1 MTANA
6 KQALI
11 MATLAFAANF
21 SVWTLFAVLGVHLAP
36 TLDISATQYG
46 LLISAPIITGA
57 LLRLPAGILCQ
68 YFSTKK
74 LFVIQMACLIPPLM
88 MLNHINSFQ
97 GYVIAGL
104 LLGISGVSFTIGI
117 SYVSAWF
124 ESKQQGTAMGIFGAG
139 NSGAA
144 ITLLL
149 TPLVIEHLG
158 LEMVG
163 PVFSL
168 GTIVMILLFIW
179 LAPSSEKSIQKS
191 QPRYTHVAITEHLK
205 PLKSAN
211 VWMFGL
217 YYYFVFG
224 SFLALLLW
232 LPQYYIDVYKLSLS
246 QAMAWTLVFATTSSL
261 IRAIGGWYAD
271 QYGGRSVNWSVFWIC
286 IVCLFFLSYP
296 PTTMVIHGVEK
307 DVPVSFQIN
316 LWVFNLLILI
326 VGLAQGFGRASVY
339 KIIND
344 YYPYQMGS
352 VGGAVAMIGALGG
365 FTLPILFG
373 LAIDIGGVHTACF
386 MLLYGLCAACM
397 IVMYFAMKSE
407 KYKHR
412 MEDALNNDFL
422 IQIRK
427 SNLIK

>member
-1 MTANA
+1 MNNNA

-21 SVWTLFAVLGVHLAP
+21 SVWTLFAVLGVHLSP
-36 TLDISATQYG
+36 QLDLSGTQYG
-46 LLISAPIITGA
+46 LLVSSPIITGA
-57 LLRLPAGILCQ
+57 LLRFPVGILCQ
-68 YFSTKK
+68 YVSTKV
-74 LFVIQMACLIPPLM
+74 LFIVQMALLIPPLM
-88 MLNHINSFQ
+88 MLNHIDTYQ
-97 GYVIAGL
+97 EYIITGL

-117 SYVSAWF
+117 SYVSSWF
-124 ESKQQGTAMGIFGAG
+124 ESRQQGTAMGIFGAG

-144 ITLLL
+144 ITLLI
-149 TPLVIEHLG
+149 TPLVIDQWG
-158 LEMVG
+158 LDMVG
-163 PVFSL
+163 PVFSA
-168 GTIVMILLFIW
+168 GMIFMISLFAW
-179 LAPSSEKSIQKS
+179 LAPNTRKNTNALKKERRMSL
-191 QPRYTHVAITEHLK
+191 AEHLR

-232 LPQYYIDVYKLSLS
+232 LPQYYIEVYELSLP
-246 QAMAWTLVFATTSSL
+246 QAMGWTLMFATTSSL

-271 QYGGRSVNWSVFWIC
+271 QYGGRAVNWSVFWIC
-286 IVCLFFLSYP
+286 VVCLFFLSYP

-307 DVPVSFQIN
+307 DVPVSVEIN
-316 LWVFNLLILI
+316 LWFFNLLILI
-326 VGLAQGFGRASVY
+326 IGLAQGFGRASVY

-373 LAIDIGGVHTACF
+373 LAVDAGGVHTACF
-386 MLLYGLCAACM
+386 MLLYALAAACM
-397 IVMYFAMKSE
+397 VVMYFATKSD
-407 KYKHR
+407 KFKNR
-412 MEDALNNDFL
+412 MENALNADFL
-422 IQIRK
+422 TEVRK

>member
-1 MTANA
+1 MGKNA

-36 TLDISATQYG
+36 ELDINATQYG
-46 LLISAPIITGA
+46 LLVSAPIITGA
-57 LLRLPAGILCQ
+57 LLRFPAGILCQ
-68 YFSTKK
+68 YFSAKK
-74 LFVIQMACLIPPLM
+74 LFIIQMALLIPPLM
-88 MLNHINSFQ
+88 MLNHIETYQ
-97 GYVIAGL
+97 DYIITGL
-104 LLGISGVSFTIGI
+104 LLGISGASFTIGI
-117 SYVSAWF
+117 SYVSSWF

-144 ITLLL
+144 ITLLI
-149 TPLVIEHLG
+149 TPLVIDHLG
-158 LEMVG
+158 IEMVG
-163 PVFSL
+163 PTFSL
-168 GTIVMILLFIW
+168 GMILMILLFIW
-179 LAPSSEKSIQKS
+179 LAPSFEKENEHNRS
-191 QPRYTHVAITEHLK
+191 QEQPVSLKEHLK
-205 PLKSAN
+205 PLNSAN
-211 VWMFGL
+211 VWIFGL

-232 LPQYYIDVYKLSLS
+232 LPQYYVDVYKLSFS

-261 IRAIGGWYAD
+261 VRAIGGWYAD
-271 QYGGRSVNWSVFWIC
+271 QYGGRAVNWSVFWIC

-307 DVPVSFQIN
+307 DVPIEFEIN
-316 LWVFNLLILI
+316 LWLFNLLILVI
-326 VGLAQGFGRASVY
+326 GLAQGFGRASVY

-373 LAIDIGGVHTACF
+373 LAVDVGGVHTACF

-397 IVMYFAMKSE
+397 IMMYFAMKSE
-407 KYKHR
+407 KYQRR
-412 MEDALNNDFL
+412 MNDALNNDFL
-422 IQIRK
+422 TQVRK

>member
-1 MTANA
+1 MNRTA

-36 TLDISATQYG
+36 KLDINATQYG
-46 LLISAPIITGA
+46 LLVSSPIITGA
-57 LLRLPAGILCQ
+57 LLRFPAGILCQ
-68 YFSTKK
+68 YISTKK
-74 LFVIQMACLIPPLM
+74 LFVIQMAALIPPLM
-88 MLNHINSFQ
+88 MLNHIDSFQ
-97 GYVIAGL
+97 DYVITGL

-117 SYVSAWF
+117 SYVSSWF

-144 ITLLL
+144 ITLLI

-163 PVFSL
+163 PAFSF
-168 GTIVMILLFIW
+168 GTILMILLFIW
-179 LAPSSEKSIQKS
+179 LAPSVEKDATQARLDERPAPLK
-191 QPRYTHVAITEHLK
+191 EHLK

-211 VWMFGL
+211 VWIFGL

-232 LPQYYIDVYKLSLS
+232 LPQYYIDVYKLSLP

-271 QYGGRSVNWSVFWIC
+271 QYGGRAVNWSVFWIC

-307 DVPVSFQIN
+307 DVPVSFEIN
-316 LWVFNLLILI
+316 LWFFNLLILI
-326 VGLAQGFGRASVY
+326 IGLAQGFGRASVY

-373 LAIDIGGVHTACF
+373 LAVDIGGVHTACF

-397 IVMYFAMKSE
+397 IVMYFAMKTE

-412 MEDALNNDFL
+412 LEDALNNDFL
-422 IQIRK
+422 AQVRK